1 MRYLRIAMPLGS
13 PRGLSNNFIT
23 IMHSSF
29 CLPLSGSFRLFFLG
43 LAGLLL
49 AAFKNAQK
57 IRLLL
62 YEALSRYY
70 RRLNQLRNQAA
81 KLNLERPFTR
91 CCKGNTA
98 NKTPTQK
105 HWPMRSSAWLSRS
118 SATATLMRLW
128 LQRTQ
133 LWQRQK
139 RFTG

>member
-1 MRYLRIAMPLGS
+1 MPLGTR
-13 PRGLSNNFIT
+13 RGLSNNLT
-23 IMHSSF
+23 PIMHASF
-29 CLPLSGSFRLFFLG
+29 VYHCRVVFVCFFG
-43 LAGLLL
+43 LARLLL

-70 RRLNQLRNQAA
+70 RRLNQLRNQTA